1 MQPLTRVKRAH
12 QRRASAM
19 QEYRDSIRAAHD
31 AGHST
36 REIAKAA
43 GVSHVAVVKMLERH

>member
-1 MQPLTRVKRAH
+1 
-12 QRRASAM
+12 M
-19 QEYRDSIRAAHD
+19 QEYRDAIHAAHE

-36 REIAKAA
+36 REIAKTI